1 MNPEAQITGMSRQT
15 TAREFLAI
23 MFRRKAVI
31 LGLFAVTTATVLL
44 ISFTTPVEYVSSGRV
59 LIKRGEKESML
70 SSSRRSTG
78 DWEEEM
84 GSEVEVVKS
93 APVLDRARALLAE
106 EAGAGR
112 ASIQLN
118 ADNVDVEV
126 RGRTNVVGIGYVDA
140 DPLVARLACDAVVRA
155 YVEYRQNDFSL
166 AVPRDFFEGE
176 IRRVQDEMD
185 HWVANRRNFAE
196 RSNVV
201 DLAMQRNSDIAR
213 MSMLR
218 ERLNEVEADLAEAD
232 MGWKKLGELQGS
244 ENFDQPSFSTLF
256 GNETAL
262 MELKRRVVDQEFHV
276 ASLREK
282 LRDDAPEVAAA
293 TVTLDTLRGMMRREV
308 QSRIGASKARVE
320 VLQARR
326 SVMMRDIA
334 ELDRGLALM
343 PDKEMS
349 IVEMDRRI
357 GVLKERYK
365 ELSESSDKVR
375 ITQNTSPSRNVV
387 LLARASEPIARNTRD
402 YVRLALAPVFS
413 IVVGIGLAF
422 FLDGLDLT
430 VRTARQA
437 EEAVELPVLASLTER
452 RRKRRRTPD
461 LAEAAAA

>member
-1 MNPEAQITGMSRQT
+1 MHPEAQTAEISRQS

-23 MFRRKAVI
+23 LFRRKAVI
-31 LGLFAVTTATVLL
+31 LGLFAVVTVTVLTV
-44 ISFTTPVEYVSSGRV
+44 SFTTTAEFVSSGRV
-59 LIKRGEKESML
+59 LIKRGEKESAL
-70 SSSRRSTG
+70 TPARRSTG

-112 ASIQLN
+112 SAVPLN
-118 ADNVDVEV
+118 PNRVDVEV
-126 RGRTNVVGIGYVDA
+126 RGRTNVVGIGYSDT
-140 DPLVARLACDAVVRA
+140 DPVVAQLACDALVRA

-176 IRRVQDEMD
+176 LNRVQADMD
-185 HWVANRRNFAE
+185 HWIAIRSRYAE

-201 DLAMQRNSDIAR
+201 DLTMQRNADITRLSTLRGR
-213 MSMLR
+213 M
-218 ERLNEVEADLAEAD
+218 NEVETDLAEAS
-232 MGWKKLGELQGS
+232 MAWEKLGELRGVES
-244 ENFDQPSFSTLF
+244 IDQPSFSALF

-262 MELKRRVVDQEFHV
+262 MEFKRRVVDQEFQV

-282 LRDDAPEVAAA
+282 LREDAPELVAA
-293 TVTLDTLRGMMRREV
+293 TVTLDTLRSMLRREV
-308 QSRIGASKARVE
+308 QSRIGVARVR
-320 VLQARR
+320 VDILQARR
-326 SVMMRDIA
+326 AVILKDI
-334 ELDRGLALM
+334 ETLEQSLALM

-357 GVLKERYK
+357 SVLKERYK
-365 ELSESSDKVR
+365 ELSENSDRVR

-387 LLARASEPIARNTRD
+387 LLSRASKAVPRNTRD
-402 YVRLALAPVFS
+402 YVRLALAPAFS

-437 EEAVELPVLASLTER
+437 EEAAGLPVLASLNER
-452 RRKRRRTPD
+452 RRKRRGAPELD
-461 LAEAAAA
+461 SEAAA

>member
-1 MNPEAQITGMSRQT
+1 MHPEPQTTGTTGQA
-15 TAREFLAI
+15 TAREFLSI
-23 MFRRKAVI
+23 LFRRKAVI
-31 LGLFAVTTATVLL
+31 LGLFVVTTTTVMIL
-44 ISFTTPVEYVSSGRV
+44 SFTTRTEYISSGRV
-59 LIKRGEKESML
+59 LIKRGEKESAL
-70 SSSRRSTG
+70 SPNRRSTG

-93 APVLDRARALLAE
+93 ASVLDRARALLAE

-112 ASIQLN
+112 AAVPLN
-118 ADNVDVEV
+118 ANSVDVEV

-166 AVPRDFFEGE
+166 AVPKDFFEGE
-176 IRRVQDEMD
+176 IRRVQAEMD
-185 HWVANRRNFAE
+185 HWTTIRSRYAE

-201 DLAMQRNSDIAR
+201 DLAMQRNADIAR
-213 MSMLR
+213 LSMLR
-218 ERLNEVEADLAEAD
+218 QRLNDVEADLAEAD
-232 MGWKKLGELQGS
+232 MAWQKLGELRGTD
-244 ENFDQPSFSTLF
+244 NIDQPSFSALF

-262 MELKRRVVDQEFHV
+262 MEFKRRVVDQEFQV

-282 LRDDAPEVAAA
+282 LREDSPQLVAA
-293 TVTLDTLRGMMRREV
+293 TVTLDTLRNLLRREV
-308 QSRIGASKARVE
+308 QSRIGVAQARVE
-320 VLQARR
+320 ILRARR
-326 SVMMRDIA
+326 AVILKDTD
-334 ELDRGLALM
+334 ELEASLALM

-387 LLARASEPIARNTRD
+387 LLDRASKAVPRNTRD
-402 YVRLALAPVFS
+402 YVRLALAPAFS

-452 RRKRRRTPD
+452 RRKNRRS
-461 LAEAAAA
+461 AELTEGAAA